1 MLYDE
6 LRWKENAM
14 LQILN
19 DQGGPSAR
27 SDIMGAPEAT
37 SWVRGTKL
45 TNTRYPLD
53 VLIARSMCIFA
64 LSVINY

>member
-1 MLYDE
+1 MFYDE

-19 DQGGPSAR
+19 DKGEGLL
-27 SDIMGAPEAT
+27 PEAI
-37 SWVRGTKL
+37 VMGVQHQIDKHL
-45 TNTRYPLD
+45 LD

-64 LSVINY
+64 SSVINY